1 MPVANHSRVRLFARK
16 RTNECNANAMHICER
31 QIYECMRWDNA
42 HFNAHWWM
50 VCGPHTL
57 PPRGSFCNKLKNGNV
72 SGGRIASVALFEI
85 RRFIN

>member
-1 MPVANHSRVRLFARK
+1 MPVANHSRVRLFVRK

-31 QIYECMRWDNA
+31 QDNECMRWDNA
-42 HFNAHWWM
+42 HFSTTM

-57 PPRGSFCNKLKNGNV
+57 PPCRSFCNKLKNGNV